1 MKIYL
6 RQKPPIPEEQ
16 RPANIRSLLRFAL
29 SEENTCKAADAL
41 LSQTGSP
48 LEILSLPP
56 KETPAVQRH
65 ERQRRGAD
73 SRGRRRCPAIDIR
86 IDEKAL
92 SFDAPHSII
101 DYLCALYLDT
111 NVEEIYLLCFDG
123 QKRFLSSDQLSSGGF
138 KSSSV
143 DHRRLL
149 QLALEHN
156 AATVILSHNHPA
168 GEPGGS
174 RADYEANQKIKELL
188 ASVHIDFYDHIVISR
203 TEYASLLGHSYENL
217 ETLEKPPETP

>member
-56 KETPAVQRH
+56 KELKQCSGMNDSGAVLIRATAAVA
-65 ERQRRGAD
+65 RRYWMQKY
-73 SRGRRRCPAIDIR
+73 
-86 IDEKAL
+86 EKAL

-123 QKRFLSSDQLSSGGF
+123 QKRFLSCDQLSSGGF

-156 AATVILSHNHPA
+156 AASVILSHNHPA
-168 GEPGGS
+168 GEPDGS